1 MIFIVIW
8 NGLIW
13 QVSLKNLT
21 RNELRD
27 LGTSQKMGNPR
38 ITAESL
44 GDCTVSCRF
53 RLKAHDDLDVQ
64 PFTGPSEDE
73 WLQSD
78 QLIEVLMI
86 KIYEDLHTHT
96 SEKSYPKRVLATAQ
110 VAQGKMHGEGLLRYS
125 NGHLDST
132 QKLRW
137 IIPQDLP
144 TKSNQYTEFIID
156 WNSHVLNACAF
167 CLIHVEFAGKLMVD
181 PRQPPTPP
189 DLWKMYHRRLVIP

>member
-1 MIFIVIW
+1 
-8 NGLIW
+8 
-13 QVSLKNLT
+13 
-21 RNELRD
+21 
-27 LGTSQKMGNPR
+27 MGNPR

-73 WLQSD
+73 GLQSD

-86 KIYEDLHTHT
+86 KIYEDLHKHT

-137 IIPQDLP
+137 IILQDLP

-156 WNSHVLNACAF
+156 WNSSQCMCIFFNSCWIWRKAHGRPPAAT
-167 CLIHVEFAGKLMVD
+167 D
-181 PRQPPTPP
+181 PSRSLKNVSPATGHSIVSYSLQ
-189 DLWKMYHRRLVIP
+189 